1 MASTRIRGKAAD
13 EATKT
18 DRQRRAYMAGCLR
31 DVIGIECRCL
41 ECMANREQ
49 ILAEA
54 IEAAR
59 KERDKSR
66 GYHIADITRH
76 IERLER
82 DLAEYR
88 RNVNKYRLS
97 INP

>member
-18 DRQRRAYMAGCLR
+18 DGQIRAHVSGCLR

-49 ILAEA
+49 ILTEA
-54 IEAAR
+54 IETAR

-66 GYHIADITRH
+66 GYHIADVTRH
-76 IERLER
+76 IEHLER

-88 RNVNKYRLS
+88 RNINKYRFS
-97 INP
+97 IRP